1 MQIID
6 AIGRS
11 LQQVPVFADLSA
23 DYHQLVAGCGALSV
37 FQSGETIYREGA
49 AADSFYVIRR
59 GRVRL
64 EAHVPGRP
72 PCIVDSLGAGEP
84 LGGSWLVPPYRLQF
98 DAKALELTRLI
109 RFDAAC
115 LRRKMADDPRFAC
128 AIYERLVPVIVGRL
142 AEARRQLMD
151 LYGQPAGR
159 SQAWR

>member
-11 LQQVPVFADLSA
+11 LQQIPVFADLSA
-23 DYHQLVAGCGALSV
+23 DDHRLVAGCGALSV
-37 FQSGETIYREGA
+37 FQSGESIYREGE

-64 EAHVPGRP
+64 EAHVPGRQ
-72 PCIVDSLGAGEP
+72 PCIVDSLGAGDP
-84 LGGSWLVPPYRLQF
+84 LGWSWLVPPYRLQF
-98 DAKALELTRLI
+98 DARALELTRLI

-115 LRRKMADDPRFAC
+115 LRRKMADDPRFAR

-151 LYGQPAGR
+151 LYGRPAVR

>member
-1 MQIID
+1 MQIVD

-11 LQQVPVFADLSA
+11 LQQIPVFADLSA
-23 DYHQLVAGCGALSV
+23 ENHRLVAGCGALSV
-37 FQSGETIYREGA
+37 FQNGDTIYREGE

-72 PCIVDSLGAGEP
+72 PCIVDSLGAGDP
-84 LGGSWLVPPYRLQF
+84 LGWSWLVPPYRLQF
-98 DAKALELTRLI
+98 DATALELTRLI

-128 AIYERLVPVIVGRL
+128 AIYERLVPVIVSRL
-142 AEARRQLMD
+142 AEARRQLID
-151 LYGQPAGR
+151 LYGQPPGR
-159 SQAWR
+159 SKAWR